1 MMSLQ
6 FFAHLFTERMLGSL
20 LGGIILALVA
30 WIALRLIGRQNSRTR
45 FSVWFAT
52 LLGIA
57 ALPFLGR
64 FEAAA
69 GIARDSAPL
78 IRLPES
84 WAIYLL
90 ITWATAASY
99 GLARIVVG
107 LWQVRR
113 LRRTCRAVDPQTL
126 DAALQNE
133 IAEFRGTR
141 PVTLCVSDAVHVPTA
156 IGFGRP
162 AVVLPSWCLQDLK
175 PEEVHA
181 VVLHELQHLRR
192 RDDWTNLLQQVVGA
206 LFFFHPAVWWLE
218 GRLALER
225 EMACD
230 DAVIAATSNRRAYAR
245 CLVSLAEKSYVRRG
259 LAMAQA
265 AVSRVQQMTARVTQ
279 ILATDRPANTMSWK
293 PAACIMGIVTV
304 IGGAS
309 VSVAPQLVAFQTI
322 APVTLAARQ
331 DISVVPPV
339 NAALHEG
346 TSQIP
351 VVQAGWKE
359 APVKHMSTKPAKL
372 KVRPHA
378 KTPRNTMAAIAAP
391 VFPTVGA
398 LQPVN
403 VAQRETAPTPE
414 VLLFVVQTQQ
424 ADASGMIWNVSYVRW
439 VIYHLPVEHA
449 AAVGTPAKT

>member
-1 MMSLQ
+1 MSLQ

-20 LGGIILALVA
+20 LGGMILALVA

-45 FSVWFAT
+45 FAVWFAT

-64 FEAAA
+64 WEAAA
-69 GIARDSAPL
+69 GVASAPL

-84 WAIYLL
+84 WALYLL

-99 GLARIVVG
+99 GLARTVVG

-126 DAALQNE
+126 DVKLRDTL
-133 IAEFRGTR
+133 AEFSQTR
-141 PVTLCVSDAVHVPTA
+141 PVTLCVSDAVRVPTA

-162 AVVLPSWCLQDLK
+162 AVVLPSWCLQDLGS
-175 PEEVHA
+175 EDLHA
-181 VVLHELQHLRR
+181 IVLHELQHLWR

-279 ILATDRPANTMSWK
+279 ILAADRPANTMSWK
-293 PAACIMGIVTV
+293 PAACIVGIVTV
-304 IGGAS
+304 VGGAS
-309 VSVAPQLVAFQTI
+309 VSVAPQLVAFQTL
-322 APVTLAARQ
+322 APVTVLARQ
-331 DISVVPPV
+331 DVLSVPPV
-339 NAALHEG
+339 NAALRDSTPHV
-346 TSQIP
+346 P

-359 APVKHMSTKPAKL
+359 DPVKHASPKSAKL
-372 KVRPHA
+372 KVRKHA
-378 KTPRNTMAAIAAP
+378 QAPRNTMAAIAPPAAMH
-391 VFPTVGA
+391 GDA
-398 LQPVN
+398 IQPVHDVQGEN
-403 VAQRETAPTPE
+403 APASE
-414 VLLFVVQTQQ
+414 LLLFVVHTQQ
-424 ADASGMIWNVSYVRW
+424 EDASGMIWNVSYVRW
-439 VIYHLPVEHA
+439 VLYHPPVEHA
-449 AAVGTPAKT
+449 TTAGVPAKT

>member
-1 MMSLQ
+1 MSLQ

-45 FSVWFAT
+45 FTVWFAT

-57 ALPFLGR
+57 ALPFIGR
-64 FEAAA
+64 WEAAA

-84 WAIYLL
+84 WATYFL
-90 ITWATAASY
+90 ITWATAAGY
-99 GLARIVVG
+99 GLARIAVG
-107 LWQVRR
+107 LWQVRK
-113 LRRTCRAVDPQTL
+113 LRKSCRMLDPRTL
-126 DAALQNE
+126 DVSLQNA
-133 IAEFRGTR
+133 IDEFPGTK
-141 PVTLCVSDAVHVPTA
+141 PVALCVSDSVRVPTA

-175 PEEVHA
+175 SDELHA

-245 CLVSLAEKSYVRRG
+245 CLVSLAEKSYVRRS

-265 AVSRVQQMTARVTQ
+265 LVSRVQQMTARVTQ
-279 ILATDRPANTMSWK
+279 ILATDRPANSPSWK
-293 PAACIMGIVTV
+293 PAACIVAVVTV
-304 IGGAS
+304 VGGAS
-309 VSVAPQLVAFQTI
+309 VSVAPQLVAFQAI
-322 APVTLAARQ
+322 APVALLAHQ
-331 DISVVPPV
+331 DSTFVPPV
-339 NAALHEG
+339 NASLHESA
-346 TSQIP
+346 SQ
-351 VVQAGWKE
+351 
-359 APVKHMSTKPAKL
+359 APVIQAAWRPEPAKTASPKPAKF
-372 KVRPHA
+372 KAHPHA
-378 KTPRNTMAAIAAP
+378 STKHNIVAKAFAEDTEAA
-391 VFPTVGA
+391 TA
-398 LQPVN
+398 LRPVN
-403 VAQRETAPTPE
+403 IVERELAPAPQ

-424 ADASGMIWNVSYVRW
+424 ADSSGMIWNVSYVRW
-439 VIYHLPVEHA
+439 VVYQPPVEHA
-449 AAVGTPAKT
+449 TAIGAPAKT